1 MLSILAVIF
10 SKAYLIDWRLNQ
22 LTKSLCDWPHLFLLL
37 TLITNKNWGLKTR
50 SHYGG
55 NKVAS
60 PTLKYL
66 NRHWQAGR
74 RANKMLVVRANRKA
88 HLRRN
93 LIHQI
98 TSRALG
104 RSENSGVRASSNAVV
119 IICPPPIAQWS
130 SLVLERHFWIL
141 INLLYSGIFG
151 LKARHF
157 YN

>member
-119 IICPPPIAQWS
+119 IICPPPHCTVVELSTRTAFLNIDQ
-130 SLVLERHFWIL
+130 SL
-141 INLLYSGIFG
+141 
-151 LKARHF
+151 
-157 YN
+157 